1 MQNQRDEAFSQLTKE
16 KASLEKEL
24 KTAQGDYCS

>member
-1 MQNQRDEAFSQLTKE
+1 MEEIIKE

-24 KTAQGDYCS
+24 RRKSVIFGQRDFDDI